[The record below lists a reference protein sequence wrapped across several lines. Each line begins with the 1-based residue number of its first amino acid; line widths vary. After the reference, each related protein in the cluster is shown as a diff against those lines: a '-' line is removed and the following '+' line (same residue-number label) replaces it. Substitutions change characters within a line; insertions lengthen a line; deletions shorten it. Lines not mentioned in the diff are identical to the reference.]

1 MRNTVLILFSAALL
15 WACAHDA
22 DEKCAFVP
30 DTKGIAIELKW
41 ESLEAG
47 LPAISSKKEL
57 VDFFSQQPALRDV
70 FFNRSAYPDDSVFI
84 NQLYERF
91 TNPHI
96 DTLLMETQKVFTD
109 GTALKKQFQEA
120 FANMKYYY
128 PDFEIPKIKTVI
140 TGLETDLFVS
150 DSLVIIGLDHY
161 LGAGAKY
168 QPNMYEYM
176 KRRYHKDFIVPSVML
191 LYGIDARY
199 NAIDPEDRTV
209 LADMIA
215 YGKAYHFAKQ
225 MTPCVPDSVLI
236 GYTAKE
242 IRGSREY
249 ENLIWSRFVEDQVL
263 FSTSAQVKQKYII
276 ERPKTLEV
284 GEDCPG
290 RIGQWVGW
298 QMVRKYSETY
308 ADKSLK
314 EVMNLSNATDLFKQ
328 SGYKPQIVKVPGKE
342 KI

>member
-1 MRNTVLILFSAALL
+1 MRKTACILFFLTLL
-15 WACAHDA
+15 WSCANEP
-22 DEKCAFVP
+22 DEKCAFIP
-30 DTKGIAIELKW
+30 DTQGVTIDLKW
-41 ESLEAG
+41 ESLEAA
-47 LPAISSKKEL
+47 LPAIRSKKEL
-57 VDFFSQQPALRDV
+57 VDFFSQQPALRDG
-70 FFNRSAYPDDSVFI
+70 FFNRSAYPNDSVFI

-96 DTLLMETQKVFTD
+96 DTLLMETQKIFGD
-109 GTALKKQFQEA
+109 GAALKKQFRDA

-128 PDFEIPKIKTVI
+128 PDFEVPEVKTVI
-140 TGLETDLFVS
+140 TGLETDLLVS
-150 DSLVIIGLDHY
+150 DSLIIIGLDHY
-161 LGAGAKY
+161 LGPGAKY

-236 GYTAKE
+236 GYTAE
-242 IRGSREY
+242 ETRGSREY
-249 ENLIWSRFVEDQVL
+249 ESLIWSRLVEDQVL

-284 GEDCPG
+284 GENCPG

-298 QMVRKYSETY
+298 QMVKKYSETY
-308 ADKSLK
+308 PDKSLK
-314 EVMNLSNATDLFKQ
+314 EVMSIDRAAQLFKL

-342 KI
+342 KM